1 MFIHISNIFAAFQKV
16 NNCNKRYVSY
26 NVSLFAFLTVKALA
40 TLPLNTEPSFD
51 EDDLSPIQPL
61 PLFQQ
66 RENYFS

>member
-1 MFIHISNIFAAFQKV
+1 MHISDIFAVFQKV
-16 NNCNKRYVSY
+16 TNCNKSYVSY
-26 NVSLFAFLTVKALA
+26 KASLFALLTVKALA
-40 TLPLNTEPSFD
+40 TLPLNSEPSFD

>member
-1 MFIHISNIFAAFQKV
+1 M
-16 NNCNKRYVSY
+16 
-26 NVSLFAFLTVKALA
+26 SLFALLTVKALA

>member
-1 MFIHISNIFAAFQKV
+1 LQQNQSIIAIKVTFAEMS
-16 NNCNKRYVSY
+16 NNCSCC
-26 NVSLFAFLTVKALA
+26 LTVKALA

-51 EDDLSPIQPL
+51 EDDLSPVQPL

>member
-1 MFIHISNIFAAFQKV
+1 MQQNQSVTALRVTSSEMSNSFS
-16 NNCNKRYVSY
+16 CS
-26 NVSLFAFLTVKALA
+26 LTVKALA
-40 TLPLNTEPSFD
+40 MLPLNTEPSFD